1 VDGSGDGRDGCHPGT
16 DPKAGDGGSIIR
28 IGPADRAVE
37 RVALHPASLPRPGS
51 PCRGAGGRGRSEF
64 VSVEAG
70 RRGTVDESSMQGHL
84 TQLVEELVSRHALS
98 SEPVK
103 RAFLAVPRH
112 PFVPGTPLTEAYRA
126 DRAIPTHFDE
136 RGVPVS
142 SSSAPAI
149 MAIMLELLDVAPG
162 QRVLEIGAGTG
173 YNAALLAHLVG
184 EAGTVTSLD
193 IDEEV
198 AREASDHLAE
208 VGVGDVEV
216 LCTDGWLGEG
226 RGAPFDRIIAT
237 VECWDISPH
246 WVAQLNEGGV
256 LVLPLALGPG
266 LTMAVAFEKV
276 GQILTST
283 SMAFCGFMPLRGPHA
298 GPENRTLVS
307 RRGETI
313 SRRREESTWLAVF
326 PDATRERCDLLR
338 ALLAG
343 GVTRTAATPP
353 LAAGWNVRLLLE
365 DPDPIH
371 LFEIGVSPPRNA
383 VGLFDAAQRSLALVE
398 DDAITSFGADT
409 CLERIVA
416 CVTTREPL
424 DLLALRITATPNRF
438 SRHREGVVLRRPSFD
453 LAIEGLDDDG
463 ASA

>member
-1 VDGSGDGRDGCHPGT
+1 M
-16 DPKAGDGGSIIR
+16 
-28 IGPADRAVE
+28 
-37 RVALHPASLPRPGS
+37 
-51 PCRGAGGRGRSEF
+51 
-64 VSVEAG
+64 
-70 RRGTVDESSMQGHL
+70 DESSKQGHL
-84 TQLVEELVSRHALS
+84 TQLVEALIARHALS
-98 SEPVK
+98 SDPV
-103 RAFLAVPRH
+103 RGAFLAVPRH
-112 PFVPGTPLTEAYRA
+112 PFVPDAPFAEVYSA

-184 EAGTVTSLD
+184 RAGTVTSLE

-208 VGVGDVEV
+208 VGAGDVEV
-216 LCTDGWLGEG
+216 LCRDGWLGED
-226 RGAPFDRIIAT
+226 RGAPFDRIIVT

-246 WVAQLNEGGV
+246 WVAQLKDGGV

-276 GQILTST
+276 GQLLTST
-283 SMAFCGFMPLRGPHA
+283 SMAYCGFMPLRGPHA
-298 GPENRTLVS
+298 GPANRTLVS
-307 RRGETI
+307 RWDETAP
-313 SRRREESTWLAVF
+313 RREESTWLAVF
-326 PDATRERCDLLR
+326 SDATGERSDLLR

-343 GVTRTAATPP
+343 GVTRTVTTPP

-371 LFEIGVSPPRNA
+371 LFEIGVAPPRNA
-383 VGLFDAAQRSLALVE
+383 VGLYDGAQRSLALIE
-398 DDAITSFGADT
+398 GDSITSFGADT
-409 CLERIVA
+409 CLERILTH
-416 CVTTREPL
+416 VTAGEPL
-424 DLLALRITATPNRF
+424 DLLALRITARPTRWG
-438 SRHREGVVLRRPSFD
+438 RHKEGVVLRRPVFD
-453 LAIEGLDDDG
+453 LVIEGLADDG
-463 ASA
+463 GGRTIHE

>member
-1 VDGSGDGRDGCHPGT
+1 VNEGST
-16 DPKAGDGGSIIR
+16 
-28 IGPADRAVE
+28 
-37 RVALHPASLPRPGS
+37 
-51 PCRGAGGRGRSEF
+51 
-64 VSVEAG
+64 
-70 RRGTVDESSMQGHL
+70 QGQL
-84 TQLVEELVSRHALS
+84 TQLVEELVARHALS

-112 PFVPGTPLTEAYRA
+112 PFIPGAPVSEAYRA

-142 SSSAPAI
+142 SASAPAI

-184 EAGTVTSLD
+184 RAGSVASLE

-198 AREASDHLAE
+198 AREASDHLAV
-208 VGVGDVEV
+208 VGAGDVQV
-216 LCTDGWLGEG
+216 MCKDGWLGEG
-226 RGAPFDRIIAT
+226 RGAPFHRIIVT

-246 WVAQLNEGGV
+246 WVAQLDEGGV

-276 GQILTST
+276 GQVLTST

-307 RRGETI
+307 RWDEAIPG
-313 SRRREESTWLAVF
+313 RREESKWLAVF
-326 PDATRERCDLLR
+326 PDATGERCDLLR
-338 ALLAG
+338 SLLVG
-343 GVTRTAATPP
+343 GVTRTVTAPP
-353 LAAGWNVRLLLE
+353 LVAGWNVRLLLE
-365 DPDPIH
+365 DPDPVH
-371 LFEIGVSPPRNA
+371 LFEIGASTPRNA

-398 DDAITSFGADT
+398 GDSITSFGADT

-416 CVTTREPL
+416 RVTTGEPF
-424 DLLALRITATPNRF
+424 DLLALRITATPNRPIG
-438 SRHREGVVLRRPSFD
+438 HKDGVVLRRPFFD
-453 LAIEGLDDDG
+453 LAIEGFEG
-463 ASA
+463 AGTDRTIDE